1 MFVDQVIIEVQSGHG
16 GPGCVSFRR
25 EKFVPRGGPD
35 GGDGGRGGDVVL
47 VADAGLS
54 TLAELR
60 YRKTYAAADG
70 AGGQGSGKSGRSAE
84 TLEVRVPAGTV
95 VWDADA
101 GTVLH
106 DLTRDGEHWVA
117 ARGGKGGL
125 GNRHFATPTRQAPR
139 HAQPGLDGE
148 ALTLRLELKLLADVA
163 LVGFPNAGKSTLIA
177 RISAAR
183 PKIADY
189 PFTTLVPNLGVVTWG
204 DFRSFV
210 VADIPGLI
218 EGAHLGRGLGHRFL
232 RHVERSRYLC
242 LLADVTGLAEPS
254 PDVAL
259 PALRS
264 ELAAY
269 DAHLAARDWCVAA
282 TKLDAA
288 DPDAVAAAKAFASD
302 AGVPFFEVSAATGQ
316 GIEALVYHLGRTVD
330 ALKAAAPAGP
340 AESAPDETDPSEAA
354 RYREIWGEE
363 A

>member
-1 MFVDQVIIEVQSGHG
+1 MFVDQVTIHVQSGHG
-16 GPGCVSFRR
+16 GAGCVSFRR

-70 AGGQGSGKSGRSAE
+70 APGQGAGKSGRSAE

-95 VWDADA
+95 VWDADS
-101 GTVLH
+101 GSVLH
-106 DLTRDGEHWVA
+106 DLTRDGERWVA

-148 ALTLRLELKLLADVA
+148 TRTLRLELKLLADVA

-183 PKIADY
+183 PKVADY

-218 EGAHLGRGLGHRFL
+218 EGAHLGRGLGDRFL

-242 LLADVTGLAEPS
+242 LLADVTGLAEPP
-254 PDVAL
+254 PDIAL
-259 PALRS
+259 PALRR
-264 ELAAY
+264 ELSAY
-269 DAHLAARDWCVAA
+269 DARLAAREWCVAA
-282 TKLDAA
+282 TKMDAA
-288 DPDAVAAAKAFASD
+288 DPDAVAAARAFAAD

-316 GIEALVYHLGRTVD
+316 GIDALVYHLGRTVD
-330 ALKAAAPAGP
+330 ALKAAAPLEP
-340 AESAPDETDPSEAA
+340 AEPAADEADPSETA

>member
-1 MFVDQVIIEVQSGHG
+1 MFVDQVTIHVQSGHG
-16 GPGCVSFRR
+16 GAGCVSFRR
-25 EKFVPRGGPD
+25 EKYVPRGGPD

-60 YRKTYAAADG
+60 YRKRYAAKNG
-70 AGGQGSGKSGRSAE
+70 APGQGSGKTGRSGE

-101 GTVLH
+101 GEVLR
-106 DLTRDGEHWVA
+106 DLTRNGERWVVV
-117 ARGGKGGL
+117 RGGRGGL

-139 HAQPGLDGE
+139 HAQPGLPGR

-163 LVGFPNAGKSTLIA
+163 LVGFPNAGKSTLIS

-183 PKIADY
+183 PRVADY

-218 EGAHLGRGLGHRFL
+218 EGAHLGRGLGDRFL
-232 RHVERSRYLC
+232 RHTERSRYLC
-242 LLADVTGLAEPS
+242 LLADTTAVAEPS

-259 PALRS
+259 PALRT

-269 DAHLAARDWCVAA
+269 DARLAARDWCVAA
-282 TKLDAA
+282 TKRDAA
-288 DPDAVAAAKAFASD
+288 DPEAVAAAKAFAGD
-302 AGVPFFEVSAATGQ
+302 AGVPFFEVSAATGE

-330 ALKAAAPAGP
+330 ALKAAEPEP
-340 AESAPDETDPSEAA
+340 VAEEADGADQEEEDA

>member
-1 MFVDQVIIEVQSGHG
+1 MFVDQVTIQVQSGHG
-16 GPGCVSFRR
+16 GAGCVSFRR
-25 EKFVPRGGPD
+25 EKYVPKGGPD

-60 YRKTYAAADG
+60 YRKHYDADNG
-70 AGGQGSGKSGRSAE
+70 TPGQGAGKSGRSGQV
-84 TLEVRVPAGTV
+84 LEVRVPAGTV
-95 VWDADA
+95 VWDAES
-101 GTVLH
+101 GEVLR
-106 DLTRDGEHWVA
+106 DLTRDGERWVA
-117 ARGGKGGL
+117 AHGGRGGL

-139 HAQPGLDGE
+139 HAQPGLPGQ
-148 ALTLRLELKLLADVA
+148 ARTLRLELKLLADVA

-183 PKIADY
+183 PKVADY

-218 EGAHLGRGLGHRFL
+218 EGAHLGRGLGDRFL
-232 RHVERSRYLC
+232 RHTERSRYLC
-242 LLADVTGLAEPS
+242 LLADVTAVAEPP

-259 PALRS
+259 PALRR
-264 ELAAY
+264 ELMAY
-269 DAHLAARDWCVAA
+269 DERLAAREWCVTA
-282 TKLDAA
+282 TKMDAA
-288 DPDAVAAAKAFASD
+288 DPDARAAAEAFAKEQ
-302 AGVPFFEVSAATGQ
+302 GVPFFEVSAATGQ

-330 ALKAAAPAGP
+330 ALKAAAPES
-340 AESAPDETDPSEAA
+340 AESSADEADPEKDD